1 MDLIS
6 LLITLVVIGVAL
18 WAVNTYIP
26 MDGKIKQ
33 IVNIVVVLGVVL
45 WLFSV
50 FSGYLPH
57 VRVGK

>member
-6 LLITLVVIGVAL
+6 LIIVLIVVGVAL
-18 WAVNTYIP
+18 WAVNTFIP
-26 MDGKIKQ
+26 LDGKIKM
-33 IVNIVVVLGVVL
+33 IINAVVIIAVLL
-45 WLFSV
+45 WLFSI